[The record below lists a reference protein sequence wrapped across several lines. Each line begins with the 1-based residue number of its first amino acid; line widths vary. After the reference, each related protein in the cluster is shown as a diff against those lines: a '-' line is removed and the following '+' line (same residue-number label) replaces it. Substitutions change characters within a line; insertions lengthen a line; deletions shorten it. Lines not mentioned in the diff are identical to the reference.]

1 MKQLIH
7 DIEEDIENNKG
18 EKHDSISS
26 RFDKIFD
33 SRKKMD
39 AFLEQLPPALKP
51 KLDEACLEF
60 AFPVNI
66 QSGGQYNLKIE
77 ANNTSQK
84 LSADTVIV
92 TVCSK
97 YKDLTCNVSRTML
110 INPVT
115 EQKDA
120 YELLTKVL

>member
-1 MKQLIH
+1 MQQLILE
-7 DIEEDIENNKG
+7 IEDDFEFNKG
-18 EKHDSISS
+18 EKHDSISA

-39 AFLEQLPPALKP
+39 AFLGKLPPPLKS
-51 KLDEACLEF
+51 KLDESCLEF
-60 AFPVNI
+60 AFPVNV

-77 ANNTSQK
+77 AMNTSQK
-84 LSADTVIV
+84 LSPDTVIV

-97 YKDLTCNVSRTML
+97 YKDIACNVSRTML
-110 INPVT
+110 INAVN

-120 YELLTKVL
+120 YEFLTKIM